1 MDVTPA
7 AIVSEGFVRAL
18 PAILQTKA
26 SDMVDGGGEKTVKGS
41 QILLKMLI

>member
-26 SDMVDGGGEKTVKGS
+26 SDMVDGGGGVKGS

>member
-26 SDMVDGGGEKTVKGS
+26 SDMVDGGGGGPWKEVKS
-41 QILLKMLI
+41 S